1 MLRKKVEIDGR
12 EVEFK
17 ASAAVPRIYRM
28 KFRRDLFMDLQ
39 KIAKSVKKKGK
50 KEDKESSEIP
60 IEDLEMFENIAY
72 VMAQHADPEN
82 VPPDIMDWLE
92 QFNTFSIYQILP
104 AILELWNRPSS
115 RELNTPLFLLRCC
128 QVGISIRDLDLLTV
142 GMVMDMFTEQQ
153 NDSYKYPRMATQE
166 DFDKF

>member
-39 KIAKSVKKKGK
+39 KVAKSVKKKGK
-50 KEDKESSEIP
+50 KDEEGTSEIP

-72 VMAQHADPEN
+72 VMAKHADPEN
-82 VPPDIMDWLE
+82 TPAEIMEWLE

-104 AILELWNRPSS
+104 AILTLWNMNEETSS
-115 RELNTPLFLLRCC
+115 LAKKNTGQRA
-128 QVGISIRDLDLLTV
+128 G
-142 GMVMDMFTEQQ
+142 
-153 NDSYKYPRMATQE
+153 N
-166 DFDKF
+166 

>member
-1 MLRKKVEIDGR
+1 
-12 EVEFK
+12 
-17 ASAAVPRIYRM
+17 
-28 KFRRDLFMDLQ
+28 MDLQ

-72 VMAQHADPEN
+72 IMAQHADPEN

-104 AILELWNRPSS
+104 AILELWNMNEETKSQAKK
-115 RELNTPLFLLRCC
+115 N
-128 QVGISIRDLDLLTV
+128 LDRV
-142 GMVMDMFTEQQ
+142 AG
-153 NDSYKYPRMATQE
+153 S
-166 DFDKF
+166 